1 MTKLL
6 HGNEKSRLTG
16 GREPLFSQ
24 KELLVLAIPLLVEQ
38 LLEVTVG
45 MADTM
50 MVSRCGEA
58 AISGVSLVDM
68 INNLII
74 VLFAALATGGAVV
87 VSQYL
92 GAKER
97 GNADKSAGQLLLLSG
112 LSGVVIG
119 VVCFVLARPMIRLFY
134 GSIDTDVLD
143 AGVKYLQIIALSYPF
158 LALYNGGAAL
168 FRSIGNSKI
177 SMQISFLMNIINIV
191 GNAVCIFG
199 FKMGV
204 DGVAWPSVVSR
215 VVAAALILRKCYRE
229 DAVLTVPKTL
239 RLDGGMAKRIL
250 GIGIPSAFENSLFEA
265 GRILVVSMI
274 STFGTVQIA
283 ANAVANNL
291 DGMGVIPGK
300 AISLAMI
307 TVVGRCIG
315 AGDHE
320 QTVYYTRKLL
330 LWAYITMGLSN
341 GAILLFLRQLVG
353 IYALSGE
360 TMELAITLVTIHAGC
375 AIIFWP
381 LSFVLPNALRAAN
394 DVKFTMVVSILSMAC
409 WRLGFSYLLCVRMGW
424 GAVGVWVAMV
434 IDWTCRVTCF
444 VLTHGF
450 AESFAALD
458 ADIFSVQETKM
469 QPGQADFAPEGY
481 TEYTY
486 SAEKKGYS
494 GTACWCK
501 TAPLAVTTGIGLEQ
515 HDHEG
520 RVLTLE
526 YPGFY
531 LVNCYTPNS
540 QDGLKRLDYR
550 MEWEDAFRAYLLALD
565 AKKPVILC
573 GDLNVA
579 HTEMD
584 IKNAKTNRMSAGFT
598 DQERAKMTELLAAG
612 FADSFRVV
620 HPDEVKYSW
629 WSYRFHAREKNAGWR
644 IDYFIVSRRIADR
657 IRAAEIHNEIFGS
670 DHCPVELQ
678 IDL

>member
-1 MTKLL
+1 M
-6 HGNEKSRLTG
+6 
-16 GREPLFSQ
+16 
-24 KELLVLAIPLLVEQ
+24 
-38 LLEVTVG
+38 
-45 MADTM
+45 
-50 MVSRCGEA
+50 
-58 AISGVSLVDM
+58 
-68 INNLII
+68 
-74 VLFAALATGGAVV
+74 
-87 VSQYL
+87 SQYL
-92 GAKER
+92 GAKEQKK
-97 GNADKSAGQLLLLSG
+97 ADASAGQLILLSAILG
-112 LSGVVIG
+112 TVVA
-119 VVCFVLARPMIRLFY
+119 VLCILFARPMISACY
-134 GSIDTDVLD
+134 GSIDADVLD
-143 AGVKYLQIIALSYPF
+143 AGVLYLKITALSYPF
-158 LALYNGGAAL
+158 LALYNAGAAL
-168 FRSIGNSKI
+168 FRSMGNSKI
-177 SMQISFLMNIINIV
+177 SMQISILMNIINIV

-215 VVAAALILRKCYRE
+215 VIAAALILGRCYQKGH
-229 DAVLTVPKTL
+229 ALTVPKTV
-239 RLDGGMAKRIL
+239 RLDTGMAKRIL
-250 GIGIPSAFENSLFEA
+250 GIGVPSAFENSLFEA
-265 GRILVVSMI
+265 GRIVVVSMI

-291 DGMGVIPGK
+291 DGVGCIPGK

-307 TVVGRCIG
+307 TVVGRCVG
-315 AGDHE
+315 AGDNE
-320 QTVYYTRKLL
+320 QAVYYTKKLL
-330 LWAYITMGLSN
+330 GWAYLVMGILN
-341 GAILLFLRQLVG
+341 GLILLFVRPLVG
-353 IYALSGE
+353 IYELSGE
-360 TMELAITLVTIHAGC
+360 TMELSIILACIHAGF
-375 AIIFWP
+375 AMLLWP

-394 DVKFTMVVSILSMAC
+394 DVKFTMVVSIASMAC
-409 WRLGFSYLLCVRMGW
+409 WRIGFSYIIGVRMGM
-424 GAVGVWVAMV
+424 GAIGVWIAMV
-434 IDWTCRVTCF
+434 VDWVCRVTCD
-444 VLTHGF
+444 F
-450 AESFAALD
+450 AASFAALD
-458 ADIFSVQETKM
+458 ADVFSVQETKM

-501 TAPLAVTTGIGLEQ
+501 TPPLRVTTGIGREE

-550 MEWEDAFRAYLLALD
+550 MTWEDDFRAYLLGLD

-579 HTEMD
+579 HQEID

-612 FADSFRVV
+612 FTDSFRTV

-644 IDYFIVSRRIADR
+644 IDYFLVSDRIADK
-657 IRAAEIHNEIFGS
+657 IKAAEIHNEVFGS
-670 DHCPVELQ
+670 DHCPVELD

>member
-1 MTKLL
+1 MCPSGMARHGERSISMENQAVSGTKKPLF
-6 HGNEKSRLTG
+6 G
-16 GREPLFSQ
+16 GRKPLFTQ
-24 KELLVLAIPLLVEQ
+24 KELLLLTGPLLVEQ

-92 GAKER
+92 GAKDR
-97 GNADKSAGQLLLLSG
+97 PDANKSAGQLLLLSG

-119 VVCFVLARPMIRLFY
+119 AVCFVLARPMIRLFY
-134 GSIDTDVLD
+134 GSIDADVLD

-300 AISLAMI
+300 ALSLAMI

-315 AGDHE
+315 ARDDE
-320 QTVYYTRKLL
+320 QAVYYTRKLTV
-330 LWAYITMGLSN
+330 WSYIAMGLSN
-341 GAILLFLRQLVG
+341 GAILLFLHKLIG

-360 TMELAITLVTIHAGC
+360 TMALSELLVRIHAGF
-375 AIIFWP
+375 AILLWT

-394 DVKFTMVVSILSMAC
+394 DVKFTMIVSILSMAV

-424 GAVGVWVAMV
+424 GAVGVWIAMI
-434 IDWTCRVTCF
+434 IDWVCRVTCF
-444 VLTHGF
+444 VLRFRSG
-450 AESFAALD
+450 
-458 ADIFSVQETKM
+458 VWKTKY
-469 QPGQADFAPEGY
+469 QA
-481 TEYTY
+481 
-486 SAEKKGYS
+486 
-494 GTACWCK
+494 
-501 TAPLAVTTGIGLEQ
+501 
-515 HDHEG
+515 
-520 RVLTLE
+520 
-526 YPGFY
+526 
-531 LVNCYTPNS
+531 
-540 QDGLKRLDYR
+540 
-550 MEWEDAFRAYLLALD
+550 
-565 AKKPVILC
+565 
-573 GDLNVA
+573 
-579 HTEMD
+579 
-584 IKNAKTNRMSAGFT
+584 
-598 DQERAKMTELLAAG
+598 
-612 FADSFRVV
+612 
-620 HPDEVKYSW
+620 
-629 WSYRFHAREKNAGWR
+629 
-644 IDYFIVSRRIADR
+644 
-657 IRAAEIHNEIFGS
+657 
-670 DHCPVELQ
+670 
-678 IDL
+678 